1 MAELL
6 PQRNAMRSNLRLVN
20 TTDRR
25 EVAHHREE
33 REEMFRHFTEEIW
46 EVSCEGAADGS
57 FDDER
62 PTGQLE
68 PTRSTSSR
76 RAS

>member
-6 PQRNAMRSNLRLVN
+6 PQLDTMRSKLRLVN
-20 TTDRR
+20 TADHR
-25 EVAHHREE
+25 EVALRREDQREE
-33 REEMFRHFTEEIW
+33 QEEMFRYPVEETW
-46 EVSCEGAADGS
+46 EVSC
-57 FDDER
+57 DDER

-68 PTRSTSSR
+68 PTRSTNRR

>member
-1 MAELL
+1 
-6 PQRNAMRSNLRLVN
+6 MRSKLHLVN

-25 EVAHHREE
+25 ELARGREE
-33 REEMFRHFTEEIW
+33 QEEMFRQLVEETW
-46 EVSCEGAADGS
+46 EVSC
-57 FDDER
+57 DDER

-68 PTRSTSSR
+68 PTRSTGRR

>member
-6 PQRNAMRSNLRLVN
+6 PQRNVMRSKLRLVN
-20 TTDRR
+20 TSDRR
-25 EVAHHREE
+25 EEVQNGEE
-33 REEMFRHFTEEIW
+33 REEMFRHFAEEPW
-46 EVSCEGAADGS
+46 EVSC
-57 FDDER
+57 DDER

-68 PTRSTSSR
+68 PTRSTSRR